1 MTSKFTVLAF
11 SCLSLGFTGCQMAHK
26 GPSVDRA
33 ESSGYLGMDRLLS
46 AVPYAA
52 VSLTAGE
59 QESGKRLIAVRHK
72 LEILSSDWE
81 LSKSLESV
89 LSFCGTIQCEVI
101 RSSLTARTRDSS
113 ASGNIAMRVAPQ
125 DFPKLFA
132 QVEKQGNIVQHTTES
147 EDKTSAVV
155 DTEAKLKNLTAY
167 RDSLRAMLV
176 KSAVTV
182 KDLVEIQEKLT
193 DVQSQLDS
201 ETATRKLLAN
211 ETEKIALEINFFVER
226 TSRRRS
232 GSAPIWDAI
241 RDSGSNLGE
250 SLATLIM
257 VTVAVIP
264 WLVVFVLAIWF
275 LRKLWKKRRG
285 KIS

>member
-1 MTSKFTVLAF
+1 
-11 SCLSLGFTGCQMAHK
+11 
-26 GPSVDRA
+26 
-33 ESSGYLGMDRLLS
+33 
-46 AVPYAA
+46 
-52 VSLTAGE
+52 
-59 QESGKRLIAVRHK
+59 
-72 LEILSSDWE
+72 
-81 LSKSLESV
+81 
-89 LSFCGTIQCEVI
+89 
-101 RSSLTARTRDSS
+101 
-113 ASGNIAMRVAPQ
+113 MRVAPQ
-125 DFPKLFA
+125 DFAKLFA

-147 EDKTSAVV
+147 EDKSSAVV

-167 RDSLRAMLV
+167 RDSLRAMLG

-211 ETEKIALEINFFVER
+211 ETEKIALEIDFFVAR
-226 TSRRRS
+226 TSRGRS
-232 GSAPIWDAI
+232 GSRRFGMPFVIPVPISA
-241 RDSGSNLGE
+241 RV
-250 SLATLIM
+250 LATLIM

-275 LRKLWKKRRG
+275 LRKLSRKRRG

>member
-26 GPSVDRA
+26 SPSVDRA
-33 ESSGYLGMDRLLS
+33 EGSGYLAMDRLSS
-46 AVPYAA
+46 APDYAA
-52 VSLTAGE
+52 VSLTAGP

-72 LEILSSDWE
+72 LEILSSDSE
-81 LSKSLESV
+81 LSKALESV

-113 ASGNIAMRVAPQ
+113 ASGSIAMRVAPQ

-167 RDSLRAMLV
+167 RDSLRAMLG
-176 KSAVTV
+176 KSGVTV

-211 ETEKIALEINFFVER
+211 ETEKIALDINFFVER

-257 VTVAVIP
+257 VSVAVIP
-264 WLVVFVLAIWF
+264 WLVVFVLAMWF
-275 LRKLWKKRRG
+275 LRKLWRKRRG
-285 KIS
+285 KIG